1 MLLEEH
7 RATREESRLIFDRF
21 AGSGGALIDITD
33 GYQKGQ
39 SEEFLGE
46 LLANDR
52 DYFVVATKHTQ
63 GADGSKTGD
72 GRKRTWFAR

>member
-39 SEEFLGE
+39 SEDFSGSSSPLIGTTSSWPRSTPR
-46 LLANDR
+46 AQTAPKP
-52 DYFVVATKHTQ
+52 AT
-63 GADGSKTGD
+63 AA
-72 GRKRTWFAR
+72 RTWFAR